1 MINHHEERLNEM
13 LVVCQK
19 KSSDAY
25 TIASH
30 VSWSMKW
37 EEMPVFH
44 RRFALLETLAH
55 LELLR
60 RRGQLVKNE
69 TLDGIYYR
77 LVN

>member
-1 MINHHEERLNEM
+1 
-13 LVVCQK
+13 
-19 KSSDAY
+19 
-25 TIASH
+25 

-37 EEMPVFH
+37 DDMPVFH

-60 RRGQLVKNE
+60 RRGQLIKNE